1 MQVCKRFNVPDPFF
15 GVAPAHSQAGS
26 KYAAINAQK
35 KVFSSST
42 AAAAGF
48 EELLLSVAPAPAP
61 LPLAAPAASQTGEGG
76 KGGESGEGQGLLS
89 LVSSD
94 APVTARPP
102 ADVFKSIFDD
112 SDDEDDEDVAPHS
125 PAATGPDAEGTA
137 GATSSALAG
146 EGSLQGGGDLGSL
159 EGMLSFF
166 SGKAASEAPN
176 AAAHGSE
183 SGVAGGSSRGRKSR
197 WDVGKN
203 PDGPVHV
210 APTAHAALPPPTG
223 PPPEPGHGR
232 ARVAGRGLGLTEPAW
247 KQRPQRQGAET
258 RPIRSDAATLGTVAG
273 DAVGRGPFAVAA
285 ARRPPTLLGQR
296 MHDQEEEDN
305 ELRPYEE
312 EEEEEEEEDVR
323 GDVNTMAML
332 EAAGPEP
339 QSTSMQSHAPI
350 HGLAGDGARDA
361 KRNNG
366 LGDVLRSAIATSAG
380 LDLVESS
387 PTEAGARTEVKS
399 EAPTKCTGVVFKDG
413 DGAVAV
419 PYKVLDLTAMLKVN
433 QAKDTAVDS
442 GEELPKGQQKVVDA
456 GVAAPRAQH
465 RHAKNTG
472 DAFEDMAGKCAATAP
487 ECEPIL

>member
-76 KGGESGEGQGLLS
+76 KGGGESGEGQGLLS

-112 SDDEDDEDVAPHS
+112 SDDDDDDDDAAPHS
-125 PAATGPDAEGTA
+125 PAAIGPDAEGAA

-166 SGKAASEAPN
+166 SGKAASEAPD
-176 AAAHGSE
+176 AAAHGRE
-183 SGVAGGSSRGRKSR
+183 SGFAGGSSRGRKSR

-203 PDGPVHV
+203 PDGLVHV
-210 APTAHAALPPPTG
+210 APTAHAPLPPPPG
-223 PPPEPGHGR
+223 PPLEPGPGR
-232 ARVAGRGLGLTEPAW
+232 ARVAGRGVGLTEPAW
-247 KQRPQRQGAET
+247 KQRQQRQGAVT
-258 RPIRSDAATLGTVAG
+258 RPIRSDAATLGTVAR

-296 MHDQEEEDN
+296 MHDQEEEDD

-312 EEEEEEEEDVR
+312 EEEEEEEDVR
-323 GDVNTMAML
+323 GDFNTMAML

-339 QSTSMQSHAPI
+339 QSNSMESHAPVC
-350 HGLAGDGARDA
+350 GLVGDGARDA

-380 LDLVESS
+380 FDLVQSS
-387 PTEAGARTEVKS
+387 PTETSARTEVKS
-399 EAPTKCTGVVFKDG
+399 EAPKKCTGVVFKYG
-413 DGAVAV
+413 DGAAAV

-433 QAKDTAVDS
+433 QAKDTALDS
-442 GEELPKGQQKVVDA
+442 GEELPKGHKKVADA

-487 ECEPIL
+487 E